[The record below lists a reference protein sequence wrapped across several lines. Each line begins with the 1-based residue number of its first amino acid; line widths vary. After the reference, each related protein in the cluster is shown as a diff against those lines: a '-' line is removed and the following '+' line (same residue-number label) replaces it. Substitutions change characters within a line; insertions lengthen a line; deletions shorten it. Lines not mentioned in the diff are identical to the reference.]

1 MHLLGFARHFVG
13 LLLEDVRRLVVH
25 SRILGFPQPPRAIFI
40 VLFAFAD
47 FTCLATTNIRAI
59 SDPVAK
65 QARQARIHVGRNHR

>member
-1 MHLLGFARHFVG
+1 MHLLGFARHLVG

-40 VLFAFAD
+40 VFVAPRD
-47 FTCLATTNIRAI
+47 FTLRATTIIRVI

-65 QARQARIHVGRNHR
+65 QARQARIHVGRNQI